1 MTNLGFLEG
10 DCASTAQSVNARGQI
25 VGYSST
31 DCLFQAVRRG
41 VLWEDDSMVDLNTL
55 IRPGSGTQVALA
67 ETINDLG
74 EIAANGASDC
84 GVVEN
89 CAHAV
94 LLIPCDESHPN
105 IEGCDYSMVDGDE

>member
-1 MTNLGFLEG
+1 
-10 DCASTAQSVNARGQI
+10 
-25 VGYSST
+25 
-31 DCLFQAVRRG
+31 
-41 VLWEDDSMVDLNTL
+41 MVDLNTL